1 MKHSSSRE
9 LFAYWDRQRGN
20 RAAPERVDIEP
31 AAIRRVLGDTFIL
44 GADVGIEHRFRLAG
58 TRVCALFGRELK
70 NEPFVTLF
78 EQPHQSSVRELVA
91 IVAEE
96 TVGVIAGIHGR
107 TTEGFATELELLLLP
122 LCHRGNIN
130 RRMVGIL
137 APSEVP
143 FWLGSSQLGPIALGS
158 LRHIGPSIETVAAP
172 RFAATARPEQL
183 RQGFVVYDGGR
194 S

>member
-130 RRMVGIL
+130 QRMVGIL

-143 FWLGSSQLGPIALGS
+143 FWPHRPFDRDRRCAPVRGNRTAGA
-158 LRHIGPSIETVAAP
+158 TAP
-172 RFAATARPEQL
+172 RLCGL
-183 RQGFVVYDGGR
+183 RRWPFLKAPLP
-194 S
+194 